1 MNQFRALRSEIT
13 EIEDVCAQLRE
24 GNTQL
29 VHENLQLREMVV
41 SLGGDVSIVPVAA
54 QPLKNHQNVD

>member
-41 SLGGDVSIVPVAA
+41 SLGGDVSIVPVAT